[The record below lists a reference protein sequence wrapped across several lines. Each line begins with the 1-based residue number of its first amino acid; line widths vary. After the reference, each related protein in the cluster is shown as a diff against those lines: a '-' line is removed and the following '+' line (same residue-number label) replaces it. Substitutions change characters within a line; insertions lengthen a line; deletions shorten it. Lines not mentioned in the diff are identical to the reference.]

1 MQSIDG
7 VHTSHGP
14 NLGLDA
20 HFTAAGSSNRSGA
33 DGREMECLE
42 VVPIFV
48 QEKSSVADP
57 GEKDNRRSNQLQ
69 EYSSTQIISRLQQP
83 CNGEGNED
91 GYFDTVVDVVPRK
104 GDNKGDAVVDGMEFE
119 EGSGAA
125 ISC

>member
-1 MQSIDG
+1 
-7 VHTSHGP
+7 
-14 NLGLDA
+14 
-20 HFTAAGSSNRSGA
+20 
-33 DGREMECLE
+33 MECLE

-57 GEKDNRRSNQLQ
+57 GEKDNGRSNQLQ

-91 GYFDTVVDVVPRK
+91 RYFDTIVDVVPRK
-104 GDNKGDAVVDGMEFE
+104 RDNKGDAVVDGMEFE